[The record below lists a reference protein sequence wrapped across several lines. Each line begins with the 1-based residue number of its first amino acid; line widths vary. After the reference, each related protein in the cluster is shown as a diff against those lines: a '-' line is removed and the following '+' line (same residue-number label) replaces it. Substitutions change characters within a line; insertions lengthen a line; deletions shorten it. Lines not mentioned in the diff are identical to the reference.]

1 MHFGALRWNRTLSCE
16 RFGWFVHLALWCP
29 KVESNHRHK
38 DFQSFALPTEL
49 SGQNLF
55 SVDSTFN
62 GIEPPT
68 QLRKLRSQATVC
80 QSQTSPPSLVFSAPQ
95 KNFRSFVVPS
105 LSPLLYR
112 LSYQGKIFFLSIPP
126 LTESNHRHSSE
137 NCALRLRFVK
147 VKPLRLLLFP
157 PLPKR
162 TSVLS
167 WPPLSVLCF
176 CRTELSGQFLT
187 LWVLATRMGLEPTTS
202 SVTGWRSNQLNY
214 RAT

>member
-1 MHFGALRWNRTLSCE
+1 MSHTSTFWRFYQAPIYKKLECFDNHLLGALRWNRTLSYERFGWFDHLHFGALRWNRTLSYE
-16 RFGWFVHLALWCP
+16 RFGWFDHLALWCP

-55 SVDSTFN
+55 SVDST
-62 GIEPPT
+62 
-68 QLRKLRSQATVC
+68 LM
-80 QSQTSPPSLVFSAPQ
+80 
-95 KNFRSFVVPS
+95 
-105 LSPLLYR
+105 
-112 LSYQGKIFFLSIPP
+112 
-126 LTESNHRHSSE
+126 ESNHRHSSE
-137 NCALRLRFVK
+137 NYALRLRFVK

>member
-1 MHFGALRWNRTLSCE
+1 MESNPLLREIWVVRPP
-16 RFGWFVHLALWCP
+16 ALWCP

-55 SVDSTFN
+55 SVDST
-62 GIEPPT
+62 
-68 QLRKLRSQATVC
+68 
-80 QSQTSPPSLVFSAPQ
+80 
-95 KNFRSFVVPS
+95 
-105 LSPLLYR
+105 
-112 LSYQGKIFFLSIPP
+112 

-176 CRTELSGQFLT
+176 CRTELSGQNLFSVDSTLTKSNHRHSSENCALRLRFVKVKPLRLLLFSPLPKRTSVLSWSPLSVLCFCRTELLGQFLT